1 MFTTFSFGNIVRFMY
16 QKNPMIIIDRH
27 SLAALVRK
35 VGVHITE
42 KACGPVCWEKVFVWP
57 PAKIGWA
64 HLS

>member
-27 SLAALVRK
+27 SPAALVRK

-42 KACGPVCWEKVFVWP
+42 KPCGPLPLENFLVWP
-57 PAKIGWA
+57 PAKKGWA
-64 HLS
+64 PLV